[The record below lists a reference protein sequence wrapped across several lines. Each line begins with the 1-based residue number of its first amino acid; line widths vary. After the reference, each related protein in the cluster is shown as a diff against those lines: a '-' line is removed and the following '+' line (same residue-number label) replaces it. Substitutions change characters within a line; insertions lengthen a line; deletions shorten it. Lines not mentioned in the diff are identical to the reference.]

1 MRIEYNV
8 IIQSNFTLYIPPG
21 TSYYD
26 KEVIIMA
33 LTGEDLAE
41 ISKLLDVKFESEL
54 APIKKDIKNI
64 KLHLELETDKKIQ
77 LSAENYV
84 PAASRFEEA
93 SCKINSMQSDINLLK
108 KIVTEHSEKIRK
120 LA

>member
-1 MRIEYNV
+1 
-8 IIQSNFTLYIPPG
+8 
-21 TSYYD
+21 
-26 KEVIIMA
+26 MA

-64 KLHLELETDKKIQ
+64 KHALETDKKIQ

-108 KIVTEHSEKIRK
+108 KNSHRTFRKNQKISVGFESFIK
-120 LA
+120 CKAVKFSYMCLIISFTV

>member
-1 MRIEYNV
+1 MIIEYNV
-8 IIQSNFTLYIPPG
+8 ITQYNFTLYMPSG
-21 TSYYD
+21 TYQHN
-26 KEVIIMA
+26 KEVISMA

-77 LSAENYV
+77 LLAEN
-84 PAASRFEEA
+84 
-93 SCKINSMQSDINLLK
+93 
-108 KIVTEHSEKIRK
+108 
-120 LA
+120 